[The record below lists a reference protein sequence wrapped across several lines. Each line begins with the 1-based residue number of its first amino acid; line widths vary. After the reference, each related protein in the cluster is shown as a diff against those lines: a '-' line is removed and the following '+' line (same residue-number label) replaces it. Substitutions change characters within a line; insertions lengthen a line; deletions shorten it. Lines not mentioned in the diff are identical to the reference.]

1 MGAEGGGGGVAM
13 VVYTVGI
20 VLNLFCGDVAHRV
33 QDSKNK
39 FHQLY
44 RNIFETIT
52 SCVFCSSR
60 LEQACSCS
68 PSVSTPTMGLTG
80 GHELTVTNSR
90 VSILLSLGGG
100 GRGVK
105 YRTGWK

>member
-33 QDSKNK
+33 PDSKNK

-52 SCVFCSSR
+52 SCVFCSSW
-60 LEQACSCS
+60 LEQARSRS
-68 PSVSTPTMGLTG
+68 PPVSTPTMGLTG

-100 GRGVK
+100 RGVK